1 MEKENFEND
10 IRLKEYEQIA
20 KQNNLLKKE
29 IADLK
34 DRKSMIDHYIQK
46 YDKQIEKQNN
56 NAHNRAKLNMK
67 DVDKVKKQIIA
78 LEEDHVRY
86 SKKIELLSNPESRHL
101 LAEELRALDSRIL
114 DLARDE
120 KEYKDNITKNEIMF
134 QRLERNKKKNDKNEI
149 QNEYTSLSKDYTDKL
164 ETKYKLEK
172 QIEKSEQLI
181 IEQTDQIDDLKSV
194 ANVIQ
199 LKVEDKEEVSKF
211 KL

>member
-1 MEKENFEND
+1 LEKETFEND